1 MIMENRSKNIT
12 ITDVDGFDVDGFDA
26 DVGVEVVDVDVLP
39 RS

>member
-12 ITDVDGFDVDGFDA
+12 ITDVDGFDA
-26 DVGVEVVDVDVLP
+26 DVGVEVVVDVDVLP